1 MMSCLKQAV
10 NLLSPLWSCKA
21 ISLNKEWAI
30 AHINSS
36 NIFETVCP
44 KQIDEG
50 GLFS

>member
-36 NIFETVCP
+36 DKFARFYGISEQFT
-44 KQIDEG
+44 
-50 GLFS
+50 